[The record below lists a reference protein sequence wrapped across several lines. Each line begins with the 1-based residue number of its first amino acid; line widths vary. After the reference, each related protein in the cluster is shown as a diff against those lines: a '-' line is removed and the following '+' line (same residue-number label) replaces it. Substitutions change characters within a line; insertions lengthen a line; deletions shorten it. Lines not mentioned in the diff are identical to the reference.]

1 MGDGF
6 RRPGRRQAARGE
18 AKVWGE
24 MSLFKLGSGLGLVS
38 SDSYESC
45 LGGDSPIGW
54 GR

>member
-38 SDSYESC
+38 SDSYE
-45 LGGDSPIGW
+45 
-54 GR
+54 R